1 MIKIVTEKINGETY
15 YLGKND
21 RAFKE
26 IFLNPKN
33 QRLLKI
39 LLESIL
45 NVKINDIKYEPTER
59 NTNNL
64 KIRRKTLDCLL
75 NTSVGLIGIE
85 VNTSMPPYIKPRNFS
100 FACDMYKAYTTKGNE
115 YSEDINIIQ
124 INLSYG
130 LPKSQERIRE
140 YKVQDDKGNLFI
152 KNFKI
157 VEINMD
163 LYNKKWYDL
172 NRKNMTSE
180 EKNKNLSLIM
190 IGEIRENL
198 EELSKENNM
207 VGDFMEEIDKINN
220 DPVFRWSISEEK
232 DKEMIF
238 NSQMRYAKETG
249 LAKGLAKGMK
259 QGIEQGIE
267 QGLKEGKQQG
277 LKEGSINKS
286 IEIAKNLMNMNMTL
300 KDISK
305 ATDISIEE
313 LKKLS

>member
-1 MIKIVTEKINGETY
+1 MNKIVTEKINGETY

-33 QRLLKI
+33 QKLLKI

-100 FACDMYKAYTTKGNE
+100 FACDMYKSYTTKGNE

-140 YKVQDDKGNLFI
+140 YKVQDDKGNLFV

-172 NRKNMTSE
+172 NRKDMTSE

-190 IGEIRENL
+190 IGEVRENL
-198 EELSKENNM
+198 EELSKENSM
-207 VGDFMEEIDKINN
+207 VGDFMEELDKINN

-259 QGIEQGIE
+259 QGIEKGLKEGIE
-267 QGLKEGKQQG
+267 QG
-277 LKEGSINKS
+277 SNNKS
-286 IEIAKNLMNMNMTL
+286 IEIAKNMLNKNIDVSM
-300 KDISK
+300 ISEV
-305 ATDISIEE
+305 TGLSIDAI
-313 LKKLS
+313 KKL